1 MTEEKAVNKIPSK
14 SITKV
19 LNWLQSCPDL
29 ADFSNLVDF
38 VKTKK
43 EQEDFESVKYI
54 IHKVNKLSDILLT
67 LMQTFSV
74 NGTGEY
80 FHTFFTSEIQNKDF
94 LKKIKSDFVK
104 EKTEF
109 VYIMKQTNEKNL
121 YKIGRT
127 KDLAKRLAQLVTGNC
142 FLKIVASKEVEN
154 AVFFEKFLHERYK
167 YKQLKD
173 EWFLLNQED
182 LLDIKLNFNF
192 TWYTGEKSDE

>member
-1 MTEEKAVNKIPSK
+1 MAEEMLENKTQPK

-19 LNWLQSCPDL
+19 LNWLQSYPDL

-43 EQEDFESVKYI
+43 EQENFESVKYV
-54 IHKVNKLSDILLT
+54 IHRINKLSDIFLT

-80 FHTFFTSEIQNKDF
+80 FHTFFVSEVQNQNFLKKMKKDF
-94 LKKIKSDFVK
+94 LK
-104 EKTEF
+104 EKTEY

-127 KDLAKRLAQLVTGNC
+127 KNLAKRLAQLATGNC
-142 FLKIVASKEVEN
+142 FLEIVASREIEN
-154 AVFFEKFLHERYK
+154 AAFFEKFLHERYK

-182 LLDIKLNFNF
+182 LLEIKLNFNF
-192 TWYTGEKSDE
+192 TWYTGEKNDE

>member
-1 MTEEKAVNKIPSK
+1 MTEEKVENKIPSK

-19 LNWLQSCPDL
+19 LNWLQTYPDL

-38 VKTKK
+38 VKTNK
-43 EQEDFESVKYI
+43 EQENFESVKYI
-54 IHKVNKLSDILLT
+54 IHRINKLSDILLT

-142 FLKIVASKEVEN
+142 FLEIVASKEVEN
-154 AVFFEKFLHERYK
+154 AVFFEKFLHEHYK
-167 YKQLKD
+167 HKQLKD

-182 LLDIKLNFNF
+182 LLDIRLNFNF
-192 TWYTGEKSDE
+192 TWYTGEKCDE